1 MSRTE
6 QPDKSGS
13 PDTRRF
19 PRYPLDVRLAVHV
32 FRAGAVSYFWGRSTE
47 IGADGIGATLT
58 GDLNPGEVVSMQL
71 LLPLAAYP
79 IKLRAA
85 VRHRDGLLYGCE
97 FQTLTADHHKILELV
112 SQMLSS

>member
-32 FRAGAVSYFWGRSTE
+32 FRAGAVSYFWRRSTE

-58 GDLNPGEVVSMQL
+58 GDLNPGEVVSMQFP
-71 LLPLAAYP
+71 LPLATYP
-79 IKLRAA
+79 TKPRAP
-85 VRHRDGLLYGCE
+85 VRHRNTLHYTFE
-97 FQTLTADHHKILELV
+97 FLALNEDQHKIPKRD
-112 SQMLSS
+112 SQM